1 MASWHGKAN
10 LVTGRQLR
18 AARVL
23 AGLTQYEL
31 AEAMGVTERSV
42 RHWEKRYESKP
53 TSAPNDRRLEEVL
66 LALGIVLFSDPSP
79 GVRLIK

>member
-23 AGLTQYEL
+23 AGLSQQGL
-31 AEAMGVTERSV
+31 GDLVGVSERAV
-42 RHWEKRYESKP
+42 RTWESRKDTRP
-53 TSAPNDRRLEEVL
+53 ISAPNDLRVEEAL
-66 LALGIVLFSDPSP
+66 LRSGVTVFSSPSP
-79 GVRLIK
+79 GVRLID